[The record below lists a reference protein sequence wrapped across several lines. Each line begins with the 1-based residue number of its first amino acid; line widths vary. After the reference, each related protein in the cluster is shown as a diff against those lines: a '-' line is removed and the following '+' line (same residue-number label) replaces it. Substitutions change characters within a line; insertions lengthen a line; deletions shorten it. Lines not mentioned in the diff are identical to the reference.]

1 MRQVLQF
8 FPVAKPIKSHVD
20 KLRLFP
26 FQSKKNSFHVNFCQ
40 RGLRK
45 IPNGIDSLYTV
56 SSNTRK
62 LSNQFSH
69 LTSRGF
75 GWKWYCES
83 YLTTTKVKWLK
94 MVSPTLKCCMGF
106 IEIARQNQIHLLTSI
121 LQSNRPRCAVS
132 SKDIFIDSL
141 RVLRVLHFFTI
152 FQKKEGTSFSHTSFS
167 RNTVSHDY
175 VIHDF

>member
-1 MRQVLQF
+1 MEKNFSNQERPTFQMRQVLQF

-106 IEIARQNQIHLLTSI
+106 IVARQNQIHLLTTSYMIFGFFRTWNKI
-121 LQSNRPRCAVS
+121 LSP
-132 SKDIFIDSL
+132 
-141 RVLRVLHFFTI
+141 
-152 FQKKEGTSFSHTSFS
+152 QKST
-167 RNTVSHDY
+167 
-175 VIHDF
+175 

>member
-8 FPVAKPIKSHVD
+8 FSMAKPVKSHVD
-20 KLRLFP
+20 KLRLFLFNP
-26 FQSKKNSFHVNFCQ
+26 RKTLFSYFLQKV
-40 RGLRK
+40 LRK

-106 IEIARQNQIHLLTSI
+106 IDLARQNQIHLLI
-121 LQSNRPRCAVS
+121 LRKLYPTKKS
-132 SKDIFIDSL
+132 SSFCRNIK
-141 RVLRVLHFFTI
+141 RHF
-152 FQKKEGTSFSHTSFS
+152 HW
-167 RNTVSHDY
+167 
-175 VIHDF
+175 